1 MLVELG
7 GDGELRTRL
16 AIRIELAFRIVHQ
29 IDDVRA
35 TRIRNLASFGR
46 KLLEPVKHG
55 GDHLTRLAIRHPIDL
70 TGIAGPIAQL
80 LLRVIGK
87 RAHHGDAFAR
97 RSRERQCAVIL
108 QQRHGFACD
117 LQVELLMGFGADN
130 RLDALLVRQTRIF
143 EQAQAELECEDAGHG
158 FVDQRLIQQAGLHGL
173 DGTFVELRRGHDQVV
188 AGLDRIRG
196 GVHVVGLDLLL
207 PHGTADVVPVGDQ
220 RALVVPVAAQLVGQ
234 QPLVEGDRHA
244 VDGFV
249 SEHERAATLLRHA
262 FERRQ
267 EPRFQLAVG
276 QVRFGSVAAA
286 LRFGIAGEM
295 LGAGQ
300 NRILGE
306 RLASFGAALIALD
319 DGGGHLADKIRILAE
334 RLVHTAP
341 TGVAGD
347 AQHGGERPMHAGGG
361 DLFGGGT
368 ARGLNLGRVEACC
381 HAELGWE
388 DGGAWP
394 EGIAVDAVVADDQ
407 RNAEA
412 GLRVHGLDRAG
423 QVRGGGVQNRA
434 DVLVDDQVI
443 QIAAASIKLHHLA
456 DLLFEGHA
464 SEQIGDALFG
474 RQVGILVWQVGGV
487 GHGLLTFLV
496 EAVSFNYHLVV
507 YYDLGDFTNRRSACR
522 AYCGHRLYGRFCNDS
537 SGCRI
542 GSARICGRV
551 VPRTWRL
558 PTRSG
563 FSVGGF
569 QTP

>member
-1 MLVELG
+1 M
-7 GDGELRTRL
+7 
-16 AIRIELAFRIVHQ
+16 H
-29 IDDVRA
+29 
-35 TRIRNLASFGR
+35 
-46 KLLEPVKHG
+46 
-55 GDHLTRLAIRHPIDL
+55 
-70 TGIAGPIAQL
+70 
-80 LLRVIGK
+80 VI
-87 RAHHGDAFAR
+87 
-97 RSRERQCAVIL
+97 
-108 QQRHGFACD
+108 
-117 LQVELLMGFGADN
+117 
-130 RLDALLVRQTRIF
+130 
-143 EQAQAELECEDAGHG
+143 
-158 FVDQRLIQQAGLHGL
+158 
-173 DGTFVELRRGHDQVV
+173 
-188 AGLDRIRG
+188 
-196 GVHVVGLDLLL
+196 GLDLLL

-249 SEHERAATLLRHA
+249 AEHERAATLLRHA

-464 SEQIGDALFG
+464 SEQIRDTFFG
-474 RQVGILVWQVGGV
+474 GQVGILVWQVGGV

>member
-1 MLVELG
+1 
-7 GDGELRTRL
+7 
-16 AIRIELAFRIVHQ
+16 
-29 IDDVRA
+29 
-35 TRIRNLASFGR
+35 
-46 KLLEPVKHG
+46 
-55 GDHLTRLAIRHPIDL
+55 
-70 TGIAGPIAQL
+70 
-80 LLRVIGK
+80 
-87 RAHHGDAFAR
+87 
-97 RSRERQCAVIL
+97 
-108 QQRHGFACD
+108 
-117 LQVELLMGFGADN
+117 MGFGADN

-143 EQAQAELECEDAGHG
+143 EQTQAELECENAGHG
-158 FVDQRLIQQAGLHGL
+158 FVDQRLVKQSGAYRF
-173 DGTFVELRRGHDQVV
+173 DRTFVELRRGHDQVV
-188 AGLDRIRG
+188 TGLDRIRG
-196 GVHVVGLDLLL
+196 GVRVVGLDLLL

-249 SEHERAATLLRHA
+249 AEHEGAAAFLRHA

-267 EPRFQLAVG
+267 EPRFQLAMA

-300 NRILGE
+300 DRVLGE
-306 RLASFGAALIALD
+306 RLAGLGSALISLD
-319 DGGGHLADKIRILAE
+319 DGRSHFADEIRILAE

-341 TGVAGD
+341 AGVACD

-361 DLFGGGT
+361 DLLGGGA
-368 ARGLNLGRVEACC
+368 ARGLDLGRVEAGG
-381 HAELGWE
+381 HAQLGGE
-388 DGGAWP
+388 DGGAGP

-407 RNAEA
+407 RNAET
-412 GLRVHGLDRAG
+412 GLRVHGFDRAG
-423 QVRGGGVQNRA
+423 QVRGGGVQDRA
-434 DVLVDDQVI
+434 DVLVDDQVV
-443 QIAAASIKLHHLA
+443 QVAAARVKLHHLA

>member
-1 MLVELG
+1 
-7 GDGELRTRL
+7 
-16 AIRIELAFRIVHQ
+16 
-29 IDDVRA
+29 
-35 TRIRNLASFGR
+35 
-46 KLLEPVKHG
+46 
-55 GDHLTRLAIRHPIDL
+55 
-70 TGIAGPIAQL
+70 
-80 LLRVIGK
+80 
-87 RAHHGDAFAR
+87 
-97 RSRERQCAVIL
+97 
-108 QQRHGFACD
+108 
-117 LQVELLMGFGADN
+117 MGFGTDN

-158 FVDQRLIQQAGLHGL
+158 FVDQRFVKQSGAYRF
-173 DGTFVELRRGHDQVV
+173 DRTFVELRRGHDQVV
-188 AGLDRIRG
+188 AGLDRVRG
-196 GVHVVGLDLLL
+196 GVHVIGLDLLL

-249 SEHERAATLLRHA
+249 AEHERAATLLRHA

-394 EGIAVDAVVADDQ
+394 EGIAVDAVVADD
-407 RNAEA
+407 
-412 GLRVHGLDRAG
+412 
-423 QVRGGGVQNRA
+423 
-434 DVLVDDQVI
+434 
-443 QIAAASIKLHHLA
+443 
-456 DLLFEGHA
+456 
-464 SEQIGDALFG
+464 
-474 RQVGILVWQVGGV
+474 
-487 GHGLLTFLV
+487 
-496 EAVSFNYHLVV
+496 
-507 YYDLGDFTNRRSACR
+507 
-522 AYCGHRLYGRFCNDS
+522 
-537 SGCRI
+537 
-542 GSARICGRV
+542 
-551 VPRTWRL
+551 
-558 PTRSG
+558 
-563 FSVGGF
+563 
-569 QTP
+569 